1 MVATS
6 PVRHESPASLQPT
19 AVEVHHYQAPWK
31 ALTEFALQNEI
42 PVDQAPFQQLVS
54 TFGGSGG
61 GGHGELT
68 DDDDDDTV
76 VSLEERTRNGNRHS
90 IKTRHSQQQQQ
101 QKQLPQPA
109 PLPPPIYPP
118 HLVRPPPS
126 SLPQSHVHFTAA
138 TKN

>member
-109 PLPPPIYPP
+109 PLPPPIYPS